1 VTEGMPGGSDPRL
14 RRAWI
19 GGPGAWRP
27 VFYRAAEDFDPAD
40 AAALPDG
47 GALILE
53 RRFSLL
59 SGFGGRVVR
68 LAAAQLRE
76 ARPTSVLEGQEILS
90 LSSPLPTE
98 NYEALAVARHRGR
111 TLLAVLADDN
121 ENMLQR
127 SLLLLFACAEA

>member
-1 VTEGMPGGSDPRL
+1 MPAPWLLALALVVGLLVLIPARRL
-14 RRAWI
+14 Q
-19 GGPGAWRP
+19 
-27 VFYRAAEDFDPAD
+27 
-40 AAALPDG
+40 
-47 GALILE
+47 
-53 RRFSLL
+53 L

-127 SLLLLFACAEA
+127 SLLLVFACAEP